1 MRIKNIIEY
10 FFLNNSKF
18 ESNLKQN
25 LNGWIALWNEAVLYS
40 FSNSW
45 LKLKRKEKQI
55 EERRKGWL
63 PPFLI
68 PICLMGNKIIE
79 MTTAVD
85 HSGPIIGLNWK
96 KKKST
101 LVNISKFSRDTAK
114 VTYQSSH
121 TRNYQYYLPSVR
133 KFLVRLVFSP
143 VHHFLSDFHI
153 IVWTKPRIFIYME
166 SKVYLL

>member
-1 MRIKNIIEY
+1 MRIKNIIKY
-10 FFLNNSKF
+10 FLNNLKF

-79 MTTAVD
+79 MTIAMEQY
-85 HSGPIIGLNWK
+85 SRYIIGLNWK
-96 KKKST
+96 KKRVHWLIYQNSLETRRKW
-101 LVNISKFSRDTAK
+101 LNK
-114 VTYQSSH
+114 VATC
-121 TRNYQYYLPSVR
+121 TRKYQYYLPSVR
-133 KFLVRLVFSP
+133 KL
-143 VHHFLSDFHI
+143 
-153 IVWTKPRIFIYME
+153 
-166 SKVYLL
+166 